1 MSNKICSKFI
11 KYSNLNEISKFSNF
25 NNIFLF
31 SNLKSISVS
40 LNLDLSLEKSKLSYY
55 YKGLLGICLIYLITN
70 KYPTIKISKD
80 QSILSIKS
88 DLFSSNLFFFL
99 EKFLIIW
106 TSNQKKELI
115 QNLKIKDKNIR
126 FLITDFTLFTELENF
141 LYLFNLVEGLYIDF
155 IFNHKNNI
163 SNFLFLDNLFKN
175 KKLLILFL

>member
-11 KYSNLNEISKFSNF
+11 KYSNLNEISKFSNL
-25 NNIFLF
+25 NNIFLS
-31 SNLKSISVS
+31 SNLKTICVS
-40 LNLDLSLEKSKLSYY
+40 LNLDLSLEKSKLFYY
-55 YKGLLGICLIYLITN
+55 YKGLIGMCLIYLITN

-80 QSILSIKS
+80 QSMVCIQS

-106 TSNQKKELI
+106 TSNQKKKLI

-141 LYLFNLVEGLYIDF
+141 LYLFNLVEFIYIDF

-163 SNFLFLDNLFKN
+163 NNFLFLDNLFKSSS
-175 KKLLILFL
+175 LI